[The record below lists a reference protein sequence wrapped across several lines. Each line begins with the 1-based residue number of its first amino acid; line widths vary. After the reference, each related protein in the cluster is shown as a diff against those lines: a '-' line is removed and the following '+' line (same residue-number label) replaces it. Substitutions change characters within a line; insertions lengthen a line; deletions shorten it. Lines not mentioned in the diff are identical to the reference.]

1 MINHAWFG
9 LSVDWF
15 ISLTFKGWV
24 MLARKCSSGKPPP
37 PTDVQGLGVPVTQ
50 PSDVMVVLKRKQEDI
65 LKRKRE
71 GQGLSG
77 HPLHLALELG
87 TGFLFT
93 GDL

>member
-9 LSVDWF
+9 LSIDWF

-50 PSDVMVVLKRKQEDI
+50 PSEVKVV